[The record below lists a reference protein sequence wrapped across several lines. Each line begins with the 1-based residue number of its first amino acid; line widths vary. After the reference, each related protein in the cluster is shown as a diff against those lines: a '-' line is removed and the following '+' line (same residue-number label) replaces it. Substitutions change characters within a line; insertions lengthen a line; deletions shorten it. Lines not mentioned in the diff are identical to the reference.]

1 MLNLANLVVAVA
13 VCCSLLGIKGA
24 EGSRVQ
30 DSWRRLRESGH
41 TTTTEGTDPDFDTY
55 TFTAATAGESSGLAT
70 EHVTGSYN
78 STGRHYSGF
87 MATFHPSFFSFFP
100 AAPDGCTALLHS
112 TKMATADWHS
122 SCEYATNGGFF
133 NMDAPVDGTYC
144 VGNLISEGKVVQL
157 PYDSS
162 SNPSQVGVTSDGKA
176 VFGNFGKETTSTL
189 GFTELISGN
198 GWLVRNSQ
206 SYINSTS
213 DFPQPAADHDF
224 VTEKA
229 PRNAVGW
236 RESEGKGQLALL
248 QVDGVED
255 FNLGP
260 DLYEFAE
267 LAVSLGFQTL
277 INIDGG
283 GSAVSIQD
291 GKVIS
296 RPTCDD
302 TGRVCERRDANIACV
317 KKVV

>member
-41 TTTTEGTDPDFDTY
+41 TTIESTDPDFDTY

-144 VGNLISEGKVVQL
+144 VGNLISEGKVVRIYIYTAYLYTCIYACMSPTL
-157 PYDSS
+157 PYSHTNADLSHS
-162 SNPSQVGVTSDGKA
+162 HCHYSLLPPLKPNHRCNYLTTAAVTH
-176 VFGNFGKETTSTL
+176 
-189 GFTELISGN
+189 
-198 GWLVRNSQ
+198 R
-206 SYINSTS
+206 
-213 DFPQPAADHDF
+213 
-224 VTEKA
+224 
-229 PRNAVGW
+229 R
-236 RESEGKGQLALL
+236 
-248 QVDGVED
+248 
-255 FNLGP
+255 
-260 DLYEFAE
+260 
-267 LAVSLGFQTL
+267 
-277 INIDGG
+277 
-283 GSAVSIQD
+283 SA
-291 GKVIS
+291 
-296 RPTCDD
+296 
-302 TGRVCERRDANIACV
+302 
-317 KKVV
+317 